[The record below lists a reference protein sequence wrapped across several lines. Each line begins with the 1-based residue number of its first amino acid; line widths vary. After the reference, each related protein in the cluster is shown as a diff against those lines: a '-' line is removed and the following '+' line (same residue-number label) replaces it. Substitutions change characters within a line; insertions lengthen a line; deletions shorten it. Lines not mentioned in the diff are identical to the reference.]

1 MKANRL
7 DKCFQLQHLKDF
19 FQFQIFTN
27 FWRRLFSDRR
37 NEGRDVS
44 RKTTRESKKWMTE
57 KMSEENFSGLDWIS
71 EKNRERFRKK
81 WQTFS
86 RIEISVSEVKSVTS
100 EWSPP
105 TSSTT
110 TATASTTTTTT
121 SVTLWVKNTRTFIRP
136 RIRIGETATKTWM
149 DFISSSKTWSTN
161 FPRGKS
167 SYSKIQ
173 FWIHQVK
180 LFSFLRK
187 KNSKVKNSFW
197 PNFTHLL
204 KLTRNILLSIRRFI
218 ETKV

>member
-27 FWRRLFSDRR
+27 FWRRLFFRPTQRGTRRFPENDAIVEKVDDRK
-37 NEGRDVS
+37 NVGRKFFRS
-44 RKTTRESKKWMTE
+44 WLNFRKKP
-57 KMSEENFSGLDWIS
+57 GVVP
-71 EKNRERFRKK
+71 KK

-110 TATASTTTTTT
+110 TATASTTT

-136 RIRIGETATKTWM
+136 RIRIGETATKTSM
-149 DFISSSKTWSTN
+149 DFISSSKTLSTN

-197 PNFTHLL
+197 PTSPSF
-204 KLTRNILLSIRRFI
+204 
-218 ETKV
+218 